1 MNLGVN
7 LIKIGWIDK
16 FGDLIKLGIRLINV
30 IKGLT
35 EEIPKFGA
43 NLDQNC
49 KKLKSKDRSE

>member
-16 FGDLIKLGIRLINV
+16 FGDLIKLGIGLINE

-35 EEIPKFGA
+35 EEIPMFGA
-43 NLDQNC
+43 NLGQNC

>member
-16 FGDLIKLGIRLINV
+16 FGDLIKLEIRLINE
-30 IKGLT
+30 IKGFT

-43 NLDQNC
+43 NLGQNC
-49 KKLKSKDRSE
+49 NKLKSKDRSE

>member
-43 NLDQNC
+43 NLSQNC